1 MMGLNAARRRN
12 WDNNVTTRKIFNKA
26 CGANGV
32 SSAGPAKSAAARAR
46 CVRLSLAGMAT
57 ALGAASGLFGAAAY
71 AQQAAPVQARPASGA
86 GAQVA
91 AQAGQAA
98 PPRCDANCVRA
109 NAARAAEACAPRI
122 EAEAPSDFE
131 WLSRPTPGIFQQADP
146 SSPSDSIVR
155 FRGDSI
161 RFVTTDKSWVRV
173 SYECGYDIAA
183 QSVAFVH
190 VRSGRLDQPL
200 APSAAP
206 SATGTSPKPAAAA
219 AAMLAPPT
227 AGSAQ
232 QAAAAPRPRPHVG
245 EPSPV
250 EIQQESANPKSP

>member
-1 MMGLNAARRRN
+1 M
-12 WDNNVTTRKIFNKA
+12 
-26 CGANGV
+26 
-32 SSAGPAKSAAARAR
+32 
-46 CVRLSLAGMAT
+46 
-57 ALGAASGLFGAAAY
+57 
-71 AQQAAPVQARPASGA
+71 
-86 GAQVA
+86 A

-98 PPRCDANCVRA
+98 PPRCDANCVRV

-161 RFVTTDKSWVRV
+161 RFITADKAWVRV
-173 SYECGYDIAA
+173 SYECGYDIGIQA
-183 QSVAFVH
+183 VAFVH

-200 APSAAP
+200 APAAAP
-206 SATGTSPKPAAAA
+206 AQKPAAAPPAPSA
-219 AAMLAPPT
+219 AGAPPQT
-227 AGSAQ
+227 
-232 QAAAAPRPRPHVG
+232 AAAARPRPHVG

-250 EIQQESANPKSP
+250 EIQQESANPKPL